1 LEENK
6 APLQHQYFKSQAL
19 AFILKLF
26 FRKSL
31 LSSGRAGLFI
41 LPEKSYCYECS
52 KIDKIKKGYS
62 EAIS

>member
-1 LEENK
+1 
-6 APLQHQYFKSQAL
+6 
-19 AFILKLF
+19 LKLF